1 MLRNLREFWRRRM
14 TDGDGQLHTARAGY
28 ERRKGDRRKEDRR
41 KEDRRKEDRRKE
53 ELPFDGPD
61 RRRGKDRRQY
71 VRRVMTGEVP
81 LPDQQRRTS
90 S

>member
-28 ERRKGDRRKEDRR
+28 E
-41 KEDRRKEDRRKE
+41 RRKEDRRKE

>member
-1 MLRNLREFWRRRM
+1 M

-28 ERRKGDRRKEDRR
+28 E
-41 KEDRRKEDRRKE
+41 RRKEDRRKE

>member
-14 TDGDGQLHTARAGY
+14 TDGDGQLHTARAGS
-28 ERRKGDRRKEDRR
+28 ERRKEDRR
-41 KEDRRKEDRRKE
+41 KED
-53 ELPFDGPD
+53 LPFDGPD

-90 S
+90 R

>member
-1 MLRNLREFWRRRM
+1 MLRNLREFWRRRV
-14 TDGDGQLHTARAGY
+14 TDRDGQLHTSRPGY
-28 ERRKGDRRKEDRR
+28 E
-41 KEDRRKEDRRKE
+41 RRKEDRRKE

-90 S
+90 R